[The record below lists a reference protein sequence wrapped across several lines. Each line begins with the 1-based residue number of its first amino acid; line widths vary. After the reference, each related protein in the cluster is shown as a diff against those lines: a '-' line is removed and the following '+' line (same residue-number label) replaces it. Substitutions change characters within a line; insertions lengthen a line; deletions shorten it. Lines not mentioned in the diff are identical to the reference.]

1 MKKYQPFFIG
11 KVDVLRKRPRP
22 EDVKMLLNDVGDKWF
37 EVGQALQISEWTL
50 KNVAPITKADQ
61 KLVRITSKKA
71 HLTWAMLITAVRN
84 AAGGPKADAIMK
96 SLEKPEIYS
105 KYY

>member
-1 MKKYQPFFIG
+1 M
-11 KVDVLRKRPRP
+11 DVLRQRPRP
-22 EDVKMLLNDVGDKWF
+22 EDVQVLLDDVSDKWF
-37 EVGQALQISEWTL
+37 EIGQALQISEWTL
-50 KNVAPITKADQ
+50 RNVASITKPDQ
-61 KLVRITSKKA
+61 RLVRMTSKKA

-84 AAGGPKADAIMK
+84 AAGGSKADAIIK

>member
-1 MKKYQPFFIG
+1 M
-11 KVDVLRKRPRP
+11 DVLRQRPRP
-22 EDVKMLLNDVGDKWF
+22 EDIKVLLNDVADKWF
-37 EVGQALQISEWTL
+37 KIGQALQISEWTL
-50 KNVAPITKADQ
+50 RNVGPITKPDQ
-61 KLVRITSKKA
+61 RLVRVTSKKA

-84 AAGGPKADAIMK
+84 AAGGSKADAIIK